1 MLPENPCHAHAAPPA
16 TSPHPFLTLS
26 PLAEAGKSD
35 LKGLVNK
42 FIPEAISKE
51 IEKACAGIYPLQNVF
66 IRKVKT
72 IKAPK
77 FDLSRLLDFHDGPDG
92 AAVKPAE
99 APLVESL
106 EGSGGRL

>member
-1 MLPENPCHAHAAPPA
+1 MA
-16 TSPHPFLTLS
+16 
-26 PLAEAGKSD
+26 
-35 LKGLVNK
+35 K

-72 IKAPK
+72 IKSPK
-77 FDLSRLLDFHDGPDG
+77 FDITRLMESHGENDS

-99 APLVESL
+99 APLVETL
-106 EGSGGRL
+106 EGAGGRL